1 MAQLTAPG
9 GTSEHATRL
18 GVPAKAEASNLGP
31 LQDLVGTWHGSNGW
45 ELIAVPNSAHDFR
58 VIARPVL
65 EVLTFS
71 AIGAAVPNRGV
82 PDDMCIYGLLYET
95 RISDA
100 LTHEPLHLENGMW
113 LNLGEQAGALPIA
126 RQASIP
132 HGDVFLALGTATT
145 IDGPPTIPVEDANPI
160 LDPII
165 MGYTEGEGGYSHPP
179 TGNVPEGLD
188 YTDWTASLREAIK
201 GLTIAR
207 TVEFSLSTESSGGI
221 VNIPFVDAQAN
232 ATSFTCTFW
241 LETITGPAGE
251 EVMQL
256 QYMQQTNI
264 EFFKQKGTDHVIMW
278 PHVNSNTLR
287 KQ

>member
-1 MAQLTAPG
+1 MAQLTAEG
-9 GTSEHATRL
+9 GTSEHAIRL
-18 GVPAKAEASNLGP
+18 GIPAKAEASNLGP
-31 LQDLVGTWHGSNGW
+31 LQDLIGTWHGNNGW
-45 ELIAVPNSAHDFR
+45 ELIAVPDPQGEFR

-71 AIGAAVPNRGV
+71 AIGSAVPNRGI
-82 PDDMCIYGLLYET
+82 PDDMFIYGLLYET

-100 LTHEPLHLENGMW
+100 ETQEPLHLENGMW
-113 LNLGEQAGALPIA
+113 LNLGDQAGDLPIA

-145 IDGPPTIPVEDANPI
+145 IDGPPTIPNEDANPI
-160 LDPII
+160 LDSPVP
-165 MGYTEGEGGYSHPP
+165 GYTEGAGKYSHPP
-179 TGNVPEGLD
+179 IGNVPPALD
-188 YTDWTASLREAIK
+188 FTHWTASLQEAIE
-201 GLTIAR
+201 GIDIAK
-207 TVEFSLSTESSGGI
+207 TVEFSLSTESAGGI

-241 LETITGPAGE
+241 LETIAGPAGE

-264 EFFKQKGTDHVIMW
+264 EFLKQRDGKLIIW